1 MRTRRFSSLAAILC
15 LTVLVGCGPE
25 RSPTPRLR
33 GDRFDPVRRL
43 IGQRMRQYRIASL
56 AIAVAQDGRIV
67 WEEAYGWADKEQ
79 RIRATPRSVYA
90 LASVTKLMT
99 ATGLMVLV
107 ERDRVDLD
115 RPVNDYLGPAKL
127 TACVGRAEDATVRR
141 MLRFTAGLPMQA
153 NLFFE
158 DGSLGP
164 PSMDE
169 SIRRYG
175 IIVSEPGREYQYSNL
190 AYGVL
195 DQVIARVSAKS
206 YAEFMRSEVFQPLGM
221 TRTSIGIDSA
231 RRQDVVRNYGPDGYP
246 VPPWD
251 TDHRGASAAHSSV
264 HDLVRFGMF
273 HLHDRLPDQKT
284 ILRDRSLDLTHEPD
298 TLRMPGEGNGTTS
311 AGFGCAVVDLEGYRF
326 LVASG
331 GAPGTVARLAMLPA
345 HDAAVAI
352 LMNSGVSE
360 TYTPWDIEWRVVG
373 ATIRGFPKQ
382 PRIPS
387 ANAAGAGLRPQLV
400 GEWTG
405 TVRTDQ
411 GALPAGITIRNSRN
425 LRLMVDGAFTAPI
438 WQANPLGNVGFRDGV
453 LEGPFFGR
461 MPTRDAQRAQH
472 VLMLRLR
479 LEGDTLRGS
488 ISAVATNRSFWLP
501 YWIELVRK
509 RD

>member
-1 MRTRRFSSLAAILC
+1 MRTGRFPSFAAILC
-15 LTVLVGCGPE
+15 LTVLIGCGPAP
-25 RSPTPRLR
+25 SPTPQLR

-43 IGQRMRQYRIASL
+43 IGQRMRQHRIASL

-67 WEEAYGWADKEQ
+67 WEGAYGWADKEKK
-79 RIRATPRSVYA
+79 IRATPRSVYA
-90 LASVTKLMT
+90 LASITKLMT

-107 ERDRVDLD
+107 ERGQVDLD
-115 RPVNDYLGPAKL
+115 RPVNDYLGAAKL
-127 TACVGRAEDATVRR
+127 TACVGRAEGATIRR
-141 MLRFTAGLPMQA
+141 MLHFTAGLPMQV
-153 NLFFE
+153 NLFFD
-158 DGSLGP
+158 DGSSRP

-169 SIRRYG
+169 SIRHYG
-175 IIVSEPGREYQYSNL
+175 IIVSVPGREYQYSNF

-206 YAEFMRSEVFQPLGM
+206 YAEFMQSEVFEPLGM
-221 TRTSIGIDSA
+221 THTSVGIDSA
-231 RRQDVVRNYGPDGYP
+231 LRQDVVQNYSPDGSP
-246 VPPWD
+246 VPRWE
-251 TDHRGASAAHSSV
+251 TDHRGASAVYSSV

-284 ILRDRSLDLTHEPD
+284 ILRDRTLDLAHEPD
-298 TLRMPGEGNGTTS
+298 RLRMPGEGNSTTS

-331 GAPGTVARLAMLPA
+331 GAPGTVTRLALLPA
-345 HDAAVAI
+345 RDVAVAI
-352 LMNSGVSE
+352 VMNSGISE
-360 TYTPWDIEWRVVG
+360 SYSPWDIEWQAFGAVVQ
-373 ATIRGFPKQ
+373 GFPRQ

-387 ANAAGAGLRPQLV
+387 ANVAGAQPQPQLV

-405 TVRTDQ
+405 TIRTDQ
-411 GALPAGITIRNSRN
+411 GVLPTGLTIRSSRD
-425 LRLMVDGAFTAPI
+425 LRLAVDGAVTVPI
-438 WQANPLGNVGFRDGV
+438 WQTNPLGNVGFRDGI

-461 MPTRDAQRAQH
+461 MPTPDARRAPH

-501 YWIELVRK
+501 YWIQLVRK